1 MSGEAGGSRAAPLTS
16 ATEAWRDR
24 LLRHEG
30 LQVGIELRQ
39 DAEGLGQTQML
50 FVVRVAVVG
59 DAEVLPGEGQ
69 PFGAGFIAE
78 GAHEALVARLGGRA
92 EGDVAL
98 EDFGAGVVTG
108 EFLLLN

>member
-1 MSGEAGGSRAAPLTS
+1 MSILRNLPPKTTGKNNRKNRRGVDAGFCARPMSGEAGGSRAAPLTS
-16 ATEAWRDR
+16 ATEARRDR

-30 LQVGIELRQ
+30 LQVGVELRQ

-78 GAHEALVARLGGRA
+78 GAR
-92 EGDVAL
+92 
-98 EDFGAGVVTG
+98 
-108 EFLLLN
+108 